1 MNFKTKIFHQDRMS
15 TALQFSQIRVRVARL
30 HCQLKRDWNE
40 HAFESQVELHLATY
54 LIFRKLPQV

>member
-1 MNFKTKIFHQDRMS
+1 MS